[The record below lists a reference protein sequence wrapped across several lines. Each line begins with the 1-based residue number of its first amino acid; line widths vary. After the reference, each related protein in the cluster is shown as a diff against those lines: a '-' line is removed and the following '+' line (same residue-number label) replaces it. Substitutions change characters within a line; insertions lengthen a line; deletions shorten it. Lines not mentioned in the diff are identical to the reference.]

1 MHNLNAKK
9 QKCILIIK
17 HETWNITFALD
28 IIVLDFL
35 AKRLLTV
42 SQKKI
47 IPGASNDWRNTYD

>member
-28 IIVLDFL
+28 IIVLDF
-35 AKRLLTV
+35 
-42 SQKKI
+42 
-47 IPGASNDWRNTYD
+47 